1 MNHTPRKGL
10 KTGPEN
16 GVLYCVLLCH
26 RSLVLLGSCVNC
38 CKKCD
43 IHANMRKMQ
52 ISYIMG
58 HQQQTP
64 LLTFISLTLACNSHT
79 GRKKQ
84 TRIAQYHVKLFCI
97 RQRSWLLGR
106 NLELSM
112 QPRWKLFKCDENC
125 TNKSISKLPQGIGLT
140 IALWE
145 KFLKKLYL
153 F

>member
-1 MNHTPRKGL
+1 MVSFIVFYFVIGRL
-10 KTGPEN
+10 CFW
-16 GVLYCVLLCH
+16 GVV
-26 RSLVLLGSCVNC
+26 STVA
-38 CKKCD
+38 KKCD

-112 QPRWKLFKCDENC
+112 QPR
-125 TNKSISKLPQGIGLT
+125 
-140 IALWE
+140 
-145 KFLKKLYL
+145 
-153 F
+153 